1 MLYCKTISGP
11 RLVTSYGGSDNLIID
26 LGVQRA
32 QDALFY
38 FDMIVFCWFA
48 PTSADISF
56 ASPDKFFAVNAG
68 ANYRFMLNLDS
79 RFLGVRPAVVAPWTV
94 KVSLS

>member
-11 RLVTSYGGSDNLIID
+11 RRVTNYGGSDNLIID
-26 LGVQRA
+26 LGVQRS
-32 QDALFY
+32 QDALLY

-48 PTSADISF
+48 PALADISF
-56 ASPDKFFAVNAG
+56 SAPDKFFALNAG

-94 KVSLS
+94 TVSLA